1 MISIQHIIDYS
12 KLNKTLKI
20 DMLKIFRND
29 LSNKLFS
36 IKSQNHIIDIDDVK
50 SINKFFYNFFKKQ
63 QNEQITQIDYLLNK
77 NFIRSNVF
85 FWNVFVLFAKKNKK
99 WKICINYRV
108 LNVLILK
115 NDYLLSRIQNCLNII
130 ETTRNFNKINLIND
144 YWQINIFEKN
154 RYKIAFNTRR
164 KKYEFCFM
172 FFNFIN
178 ASITFQNIM
187 KNILRFF
194 LNKFVIVYL
203 NNILIYFQNNEKHLE
218 HIKLVI
224 EIFYKNNF
232 MRNRRNI
239 FFSNVYRILRT
250 CNKKR

>member
-115 NDYLLSRIQNCLNII
+115 NDYLLSRIQNCLNMI
-130 ETTRNFNKINLIND
+130 ETTRNFNKIDLINN
-144 YWQINIFEKN
+144 YWQINMIEKN
-154 RYKIAFNTRR
+154 RHKIAFNTKRE
-164 KKYEFCFM
+164 KYEFCVI
-172 FFNFIN
+172 FFDFIN
-178 ASITFQNIM
+178 ASTTFQNII
-187 KNILRFF
+187 NDILRFF

-203 NNILIYFQNNEKHLE
+203 NNILIYFQNDEKYFE
-218 HIKLVI
+218 HVKLVI
-224 EIFYKNNF
+224 ETFKKIII
-232 MRNRRNI
+232 MRNCRNI
-239 FFSNVYRILRT
+239 FFFKNISSFANI
-250 CNKKR
+250 